1 MNILKTITGLGKNSI
16 LFVSGQ
22 TISRIGD
29 MAQLVGLSMY
39 VYKASGN
46 NIFAVSLLYAV
57 EALSMIVFGQV
68 GGLLAD
74 KWERKRSLIILQVS
88 QALLIALIPFAGRG
102 AFLYLLFFVFT
113 ACTSISN
120 IFQSAISGDVADTAR
135 YEKFQAAYSS
145 LQSFSTIVGPV
156 IGAWLF
162 SVFGTAALFGFNAL
176 SFLICAA
183 TISLLDI
190 REASGAAQDGG
201 DKAPPL
207 KKGGSEKAFGRA
219 GKNSYVGQWKD
230 GYRVALANPDLAA
243 IVFSMP
249 IIMLGVGILNS
260 IFIGISTDLWM
271 FSDRQFGWL
280 MGASGIGGLLG
291 GLLYGGIHAK
301 LPPKTFF
308 YAGVAAKSL
317 CLLFAAFTTNFLAV
331 FVLFILN
338 SVGFSIVVSTSRIF
352 FIKNT
357 NPLERGRVSGI
368 AGSLASI
375 SMLCGSSLSGFFV
388 AYGGYRVSIGVIVGF
403 HILCALS
410 FWMIGDK
417 RIRAAHG
424 PENFSPL
431 SWDKQSRV

>member
-1 MNILKTITGLGKNSI
+1 MRIMNILKPITGLGKNAL
-16 LFVSGQ
+16 LFISGQ

-39 VYKASGN
+39 VYKASN

-57 EALSMIVFGQV
+57 EALSMIIFGQI

-102 AFLYLLFFVFT
+102 ALLYLLFFVFT
-113 ACTSISN
+113 ACTSISH

-135 YEKFQAAYSS
+135 YEKFQALYSS
-145 LQSFSTIVGPV
+145 LQSFSTIIGPV

-162 SVFGTAALFGFNAL
+162 SSFGTTALFVFNAL

-183 TISLLDI
+183 TISLIDSK
-190 REASGAAQDGG
+190 EKTGAAQGVVE
-201 DKAPPL
+201 KAPPQEKGSIEATSVEPP
-207 KKGGSEKAFGRA
+207 KKTYIAR
-219 GKNSYVGQWKD
+219 WKD
-230 GYRVALANPDLAA
+230 GYRIALANPDLAA

-280 MGASGIGGLLG
+280 MGASGTGGLLG
-291 GLLYGGIHAK
+291 GLLYGSIHSK
-301 LPPKTFF
+301 FSPKIFF
-308 YAGVAAKSL
+308 YSGLATKSI
-317 CLLFAAFTTNFLAV
+317 CLLVAAFTTNFFIV
-331 FVLFILN
+331 FVLFIFN
-338 SVGFSIVVSTSRIF
+338 SIGFSIVVSTSRIF

-357 NPLERGRVSGI
+357 SPLERGRISGI

-375 SMLCGSSLSGFFV
+375 AMLCGSSLSGFFV
-388 AYGGYRVSIGVIVGF
+388 TYGGYRLSIGVIVVF

-410 FWMIGDK
+410 FWIIGNK
-417 RIRAAHG
+417 QILTYR
-424 PENFSPL
+424 EQ
-431 SWDKQSRV
+431 WDKNLA

>member
-1 MNILKTITGLGKNSI
+1 
-16 LFVSGQ
+16 
-22 TISRIGD
+22 

-57 EALSMIVFGQV
+57 EALSMIIFGQI

-102 AFLYLLFFVFT
+102 VFLYLLFFVFT

-135 YEKFQAAYSS
+135 YEKFQAVYSS
-145 LQSFSTIVGPV
+145 LQSFSTITGPV

-162 SVFGTAALFGFNAL
+162 SVFGTTALFVFNSL

-183 TISLLDI
+183 TIYLLDI
-190 REASGAAQDGG
+190 KETAGAEQNIA
-201 DKAPPL
+201 DKAPSSQ
-207 KKGGSEKAFGRA
+207 KGSSKTAFGET
-219 GKNSYVGQWKD
+219 GKSSYMAQWKD
-230 GYRVALANPDLAA
+230 GYRVALANSDLAA

-260 IFIGISTDLWM
+260 IFIGISADLWM

-291 GLLYGGIHAK
+291 GLLYGSVHAK
-301 LPPKTFF
+301 FSPKTFF
-308 YAGVAAKSL
+308 YSGVAAKSL
-317 CLLFAAFTTNFLAV
+317 CLLFAAFTTNFFLV

-338 SVGFSIVVSTSRIF
+338 SIGFSIVVSTSRIF

-357 NPLERGRVSGI
+357 SPLERGRVSGI

-388 AYGGYRVSIGVIVGF
+388 TYGGYRVSIGIIVGF

-410 FWMIGDK
+410 FWIIGNK
-417 RIRAAHG
+417 RILAGHG
-424 PENFSPL
+424 PFKGER
-431 SWDKQSRV
+431 K